1 MVLLF
6 LSFLKLLI
14 KDKLSV
20 GKVILIGSLTIKR
33 QLSNTKLNVEKK
45 TDDFNYLIY
54 TFILPDTKISNII

>member
-33 QLSNTKLNVEKK
+33 QLSNTKFNVEKK
-45 TDDFNYLIY
+45 QMILI
-54 TFILPDTKISNII
+54 I